1 MEQKTAIYKGLEF
14 NDAYYEDSSLTS
26 PDYFQITEFP
36 IRLTAGKNLF
46 KLKGHPTNL
55 KVGGYLNLEVLDYNL
70 NPVYYEIIDYIE
82 EDKSRVVAIY
92 IYPDSSPGD
101 CTVTL
106 MAEAA
111 VINNQPVPAEWQGR
125 PNIKWSRTLA
135 INPTVSNDS
144 EIIFETLPVIR
155 VREQVAAHLDRSYT
169 GGQQFPTY
177 STGTVKYF
185 AKNGQPAIELTGGT
199 FTSDMRTGTITV
211 TAPVNPTPNAT
222 YVPGSIQYTSAVKKI
237 LTPTTA
243 LLDSEYIVYSSQS
256 ISTHTYNQF
265 DDSAFSL
272 DYEAT
277 PTYTETQNSES
288 YALVEIEG
296 LQPATGDVSRIKMYM
311 NNNGTVGTWE
321 SIIDVELTET
331 EIFVNNTGSM
341 FPDKSIGTID
351 SQTVINTYWTAHTYI
366 GTVEPAAPTMTYS
379 SADMD
384 NSMIITSTTDISQN
398 DAVHVVQINDAYPG
412 LFLEKS
418 AYKVTFDAIGTRS
431 IYSANQNP
439 KISVY
444 LSGSAFDYD
453 VTDLYNQALPK
464 TLGKRIGIIELDSTS
479 KRYDDQVFNF
489 EADTTGQGTLLF
501 VIESGEWQI
510 SDIRTTTDNDSG
522 YTPNYTRLKALVPTA
537 HKIDNQLTFKIE
549 YYNVAGVKSKQ
560 LNYINNLDWEGGNR
574 YVDGNYSMLTG
585 SLYVAD
591 SLESGVAISGYPN
604 SGFIR
609 SLGYEGFDAGFAGFL
624 LWSGSAM
631 PSSAG
636 TKGGVPYSGVGLEL
650 YANTDNYFRYATN
663 PSELDVRTKTFFL
676 GSQTAPVN
684 FLSGSNGNIEIS
696 SSAFH
701 LNPNG
706 SVTASGLLVVNGPNI
721 LFDSNSEYAD
731 AVNIGRILY
740 YSPTE
745 ISTTTGAIMGGEANG
760 ITSSIFETFLLP
772 GETRIQFSFMAE
784 LDNFAALPAISAN
797 GVYIKHYI
805 STGSYLANNS
815 ISVYDV
821 YNDEIAISPATTA
834 IGGAIGGRYSSGAR
848 NFDLT
853 GTAIEDRQGMYCRI
867 RSVIYI
873 IGSSPSTTAT
883 VKFKSFVYRASRNVG
898 GSTTAPPTPIRE

>member
-1 MEQKTAIYKGLEF
+1 MEQKTAIYKGLQY
-14 NDAYYEDSSLTS
+14 NNVYYEDSSLTS

-55 KVGGYLNLEVLDYNL
+55 KVGGYLNLEVLDYNN

-111 VINNQPVPAEWQGR
+111 VVNNQPVPAEWQGR

-155 VREQVAAHLDRSYT
+155 VREQVAAHLDRTYV
-169 GGQQFPTY
+169 GGQQFPIY

-211 TAPVNPTPNAT
+211 AAPDNPTPSAT
-222 YVPGSIQYTSAVKKI
+222 YVPGSVQYTSAVKKI

-265 DDSAFSL
+265 DDSAFAL

-331 EIFVNNTGSM
+331 EIFVNNTGSL
-341 FPDKSIGTID
+341 FPDKSIGMID

-366 GTVEPAAPTMTYS
+366 GAVEPAPPTLTYS
-379 SADMD
+379 SVDMD

-398 DAVHVVQINDAYPG
+398 DAVHVVQINDIYPG

-464 TLGKRIGIIELDSTS
+464 TMGKRIGIIELDSTS

-489 EADTTGQGTLLF
+489 EADVTGQGILLF

-574 YVDGNYSMLTG
+574 YVDGNFSMLTG

-591 SLESGVAISGYPN
+591 SLNSGVAISGYPN

-609 SLGYEGFDAGFAGFL
+609 SLGYEGFNAGFAGFL

-631 PSSAG
+631 PSSTTA
-636 TKGGVPYSGVGLEL
+636 YSGVGLEL
-650 YANTDNYFRYATN
+650 YADSNNFFRYRTN
-663 PSELDVRTKTFFL
+663 PSELIIKTQKFFL
-676 GSQTAPVN
+676 GSSAAPIN
-684 FLSGSNGNIEIS
+684 FISGSNGNIEIS

-706 SVTASGLLVVNGPNI
+706 SVTASGLLVVNGTTV
-721 LFDSNSEYAD
+721 LFDSNNEYAD

-740 YSPTE
+740 YSPAE
-745 ISTTTGAIMGGEANG
+745 ISTTVGAISGSEYNG

-772 GETRIQFSFMAE
+772 GETRIQFSFMGE
-784 LDNFAALPAISAN
+784 LDNSSGGNTAQS
-797 GVYIKHYI
+797 VTIKHYI
-805 STGSYLANNS
+805 STGSAMVTSNGPGAT
-815 ISVYDV
+815 SVYGV
-821 YNDEIAISPATTA
+821 YNNEAWIGTHTA
-834 IGGAIGGRYSSGAR
+834 
-848 NFDLT
+848 LT
-853 GTAIEDRQGMYCRI
+853 GTGANDIRSGVLNYNLTSTEIEDRQGMYCRI
-867 RSVIYI
+867 RSVVYI
-873 IGSSPSTTAT
+873 NFNSLSPLAT
-883 VKFKSFVYRASRNVG
+883 VKLKSFVYRASRSVG
-898 GSTTAPPTPIRE
+898 GSTTAPATPIR

>member
-1 MEQKTAIYKGLEF
+1 
-14 NDAYYEDSSLTS
+14 
-26 PDYFQITEFP
+26 
-36 IRLTAGKNLF
+36 
-46 KLKGHPTNL
+46 
-55 KVGGYLNLEVLDYNL
+55 
-70 NPVYYEIIDYIE
+70 
-82 EDKSRVVAIY
+82 
-92 IYPDSSPGD
+92 
-101 CTVTL
+101 
-106 MAEAA
+106 
-111 VINNQPVPAEWQGR
+111 
-125 PNIKWSRTLA
+125 
-135 INPTVSNDS
+135 
-144 EIIFETLPVIR
+144 
-155 VREQVAAHLDRSYT
+155 
-169 GGQQFPTY
+169 
-177 STGTVKYF
+177 
-185 AKNGQPAIELTGGT
+185 
-199 FTSDMRTGTITV
+199 MRTGTITV
-211 TAPVNPTPNAT
+211 TTPINPTPNAT
-222 YVPGSIQYTSAVKKI
+222 YVPGSIQYISAVKKI

-272 DYEAT
+272 DYEVT

-321 SIIDVELTET
+321 SIIDVELIET
-331 EIFVNNTGSM
+331 EIFVNNTSSL

-366 GTVEPAAPTMTYS
+366 GAVEPAPPTLTYS

-431 IYSANQNP
+431 IYSGNQNP

-464 TLGKRIGIIELDSTS
+464 TMGKRIGIIELDSTS

-489 EADTTGQGTLLF
+489 EADVTGQGTLLF

-574 YVDGNYSMLTG
+574 YVDGNFSMLTG

-591 SLESGVAISGYPN
+591 SLESGVAITGDTN
-604 SGFIR
+604 TGFVR
-609 SLGYEGFDAGFAGFL
+609 SLGYEGYAAGYSGFL
-624 LWSGSAM
+624 LWSGSAL
-631 PSSAG
+631 SGSLG
-636 TKGGVPYSGVGLEL
+636 TRGGIPYSGLGLEL
-650 YANTDNYFRYATN
+650 YANTSSYFRYSTTDN
-663 PSELDVRTKTFFL
+663 DIDVRTDSFFF
-676 GSQTAPVN
+676 GSDDPGNVN
-684 FLSGSNGNIEIS
+684 FISGSNGNIEIS

-706 SVTASGLLVVNGPNI
+706 SVTASGLLVVNGTNV
-721 LFDSNSEYAD
+721 LFDSNNEYAD

-745 ISTTTGAIMGGEANG
+745 ISTTTGAIDNGEANG

-772 GETRIQFSFMAE
+772 GETRIQFSYMAE
-784 LDNFAALPAISAN
+784 LDNSADLIN
-797 GVYIKHYI
+797 SAGAVTIKHYI
-805 STGSYLANNS
+805 STGSLHVANNAA
-815 ISVYDV
+815 SVYGV
-821 YNDEIAISPATTA
+821 YNNEITIGSATA
-834 IGGAIGGRYSSGAR
+834 LAAANFGKYSSGVR
-848 NFDLT
+848 NYDLVN
-853 GTAIEDRQGMYCRI
+853 AEIENRQGMYCRI

-873 IGSSPSTTAT
+873 TGTSASTTAT
-883 VKFKSFVYRASRNVG
+883 VKFKSFVYRASRSVG
-898 GSTTAPPTPIRE
+898 GSTTTPTAPIRE

>member
-1 MEQKTAIYKGLEF
+1 M
-14 NDAYYEDSSLTS
+14 
-26 PDYFQITEFP
+26 
-36 IRLTAGKNLF
+36 
-46 KLKGHPTNL
+46 
-55 KVGGYLNLEVLDYNL
+55 
-70 NPVYYEIIDYIE
+70 
-82 EDKSRVVAIY
+82 
-92 IYPDSSPGD
+92 
-101 CTVTL
+101 
-106 MAEAA
+106 
-111 VINNQPVPAEWQGR
+111 
-125 PNIKWSRTLA
+125 
-135 INPTVSNDS
+135 
-144 EIIFETLPVIR
+144 
-155 VREQVAAHLDRSYT
+155 
-169 GGQQFPTY
+169 
-177 STGTVKYF
+177 
-185 AKNGQPAIELTGGT
+185 
-199 FTSDMRTGTITV
+199 
-211 TAPVNPTPNAT
+211 
-222 YVPGSIQYTSAVKKI
+222 
-237 LTPTTA
+237 
-243 LLDSEYIVYSSQS
+243 
-256 ISTHTYNQF
+256 
-265 DDSAFSL
+265 
-272 DYEAT
+272 
-277 PTYTETQNSES
+277 
-288 YALVEIEG
+288 
-296 LQPATGDVSRIKMYM
+296 
-311 NNNGTVGTWE
+311 
-321 SIIDVELTET
+321 
-331 EIFVNNTGSM
+331 
-341 FPDKSIGTID
+341 ID

-366 GTVEPAAPTMTYS
+366 GAVEPAPPTLTYS
-379 SADMD
+379 SVDMD

-398 DAVHVVQINDAYPG
+398 NAVHVVQINDAYPG

-464 TLGKRIGIIELDSTS
+464 TMGKRIGIIELDSTS

-489 EADTTGQGTLLF
+489 EADVTGQGILLF

-574 YVDGNYSMLTG
+574 YVDGNFSMLTG

-706 SVTASGLLVVNGPNI
+706 SVTASGLLVVNGTSV
-721 LFDSNSEYAD
+721 LFDSNNEYAD

-760 ITSSIFETFLLP
+760 ITSSIFETYLLP
-772 GETRIQFSFMAE
+772 GETRIQFSYMAE
-784 LDNFAALPAISAN
+784 LDNSAGGAN
-797 GVYIKHYI
+797 SGDVVIKHYI
-805 STGSYLANNS
+805 STGSLNS
-815 ISVYDV
+815 SNASTSVYEV
-821 YNDEIAISPATTA
+821 YNNEIAIGTLTGISNATGTK
-834 IGGAIGGRYSSGAR
+834 YSSGVR
-848 NFDLT
+848 NYDLFST
-853 GTAIEDRQGMYCRI
+853 EIENRQGMYCRI

-873 IGSSPSTTAT
+873 GLASASPSAT
-883 VKFKSFVYRASRNVG
+883 VKFKSFVYRASRSVG
-898 GSTTAPPTPIRE
+898 GSITTPATPIRE